1 MAGRPIKEGLDYF
14 ELDCYMDD
22 KVRLIQAEYGLKGF
36 AIVVKLLQNIYGQLG
51 YYCEWDEDRLLLFAS
66 ECGSDCD
73 SKNLIN
79 DVVAACIKRNIFSRD
94 LFEKYHIL
102 TSVGIQKRYLNAV
115 SRRESVTLKKEYLL
129 ISVPKNSINVVIN
142 SINVDRN
149 SINVDRNSQRR
160 EEKRREEKRR
170 VEKSREEKSN
180 NKAQAPWYPADEKL
194 NQAFCD
200 FVAMRKSIKK
210 PMTERAVTMAIN
222 KLNKLATTS
231 GVFDNDKAI
240 AILEQS
246 IFHSWQDLYE
256 LKVDKPI
263 QSKNDIDWA
272 NV

>member
-36 AIVVKLLQNIYGQLG
+36 AIVVKLFQHIYGQRG
-51 YYCEWDEDRLLLFAS
+51 YYCEWDEDRLLLFTS
-66 ECGSDCD
+66 ENGLNSDN
-73 SKNLIN
+73 KNLIES
-79 DVVAACIKRNIFSRD
+79 VVAACIKRNIFSKD
-94 LFEKYHIL
+94 LYEKYHIL
-102 TSVGIQKRYLNAV
+102 TSSGIQKRYLNAV

-142 SINVDRN
+142 SINVNRN
-149 SINVDRNSQRR
+149 SINDDRNSQSR
-160 EEKRREEKRR
+160 EKKRR

-180 NKAQAPWYPADEKL
+180 TKAQAPWYPADEKL

-200 FVAMRKSIKK
+200 FVAMRKSIRK
-210 PMTERAVTMAIN
+210 PMTERAITMAMK
-222 KLNKLATTS
+222 KLDKLATTS

-246 IFHSWQDLYE
+246 IFRSWQDLYE
-256 LKVDKPI
+256 LKEDKPTH
-263 QSKNDIDWA
+263 SKNNIDWA